1 MADFTIKKRDAKTGN
16 KKERIVVKLSK
27 EQVNAGSWTRGAG
40 GSAHHF
46 FIDGT
51 SICGRRETFIN
62 RQGGTVRLLCAD
74 CYAAVNRATNAIEVF

>member
-1 MADFTIKKRDAKTGN
+1 MADFTIKKRDAKTGS
-16 KKERIVVKLSK
+16 KKERVVAKLSQA
-27 EQVNAGSWTRGAG
+27 QVNAGSWTRGAG

-51 SICGRRETFIN
+51 SICGRRETFTN
-62 RQGGTVRLLCAD
+62 RQDGPVRLLCAD